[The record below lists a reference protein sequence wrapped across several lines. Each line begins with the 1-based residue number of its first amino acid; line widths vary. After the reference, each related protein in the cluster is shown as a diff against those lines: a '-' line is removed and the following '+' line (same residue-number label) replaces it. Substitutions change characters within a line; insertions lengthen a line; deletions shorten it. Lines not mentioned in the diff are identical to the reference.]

1 MAFNAN
7 DYEQPPYQNGVM
19 TLTHDEVVEVQD
31 ACKKIYEEFVPSS
44 EFPVCDEHILVS
56 RYNIS
61 TNFEK
66 AVNGDTYTPISVYNP
81 EYNTQ
86 GISPDYPENGFIVP
100 EPYVEPEALEEAP
113 TEEETPIEGET
124 TTEEETPVVDE
135 SEAPTDAPTEE
146 EAPAEETTEEV

>member
-86 GISPDYPENGFIVP
+86 GISPDYPEYGFIVP
-100 EPYVEPEALEEAP
+100 EPVVEEPEAP
-113 TEEETPIEGET
+113 VEEETAPVDET

-135 SEAPTDAPTEE
+135 T
-146 EAPAEETTEEV
+146 EAPAEEEAAPIEEV